1 VIADVVLDHV
11 AVATHR
17 QKEAWPRY
25 VGDLAGR
32 WLGGGRMIGFASAQA
47 EYANGMKVELLEPH
61 DVERNDFLQRFL
73 DSNGPGPHHL
83 TFKVKDIA
91 LALQEAE
98 AAGYTPVGVD
108 LRDPHWKEA
117 FLHPKQA
124 CGVVVQLAQAAGDWV
139 APKRRGVPEPRTAE
153 PAALDH
159 VAHAVAS
166 LDDGRRLFVDLLGGS
181 VAASGDGWTEL
192 AWPGG
197 GHVRLIESDLDG
209 LPGRVSHLAFTCES
223 PEEVPDAV
231 ESPDGTWVIA
241 AEDNLGTR
249 LVLRSPG

>member
-1 VIADVVLDHV
+1 VIEGVVLDHV
-11 AVATHR
+11 ALASHR
-17 QKEAWPRY
+17 QKDAWPRY

-32 WLGGGRMIGFASAQA
+32 WLGGGKMIGFASAQA

-83 TFKVKDIA
+83 TFKVKDIVAA
-91 LALQEAE
+91 LEQTE
-98 AAGYTPVGVD
+98 AAGFTPVGVD

-117 FLHPKQA
+117 FLHPKAA
-124 CGVVVQLAQAAGDWV
+124 CGVVVQLAQAAGHWV
-139 APKRRGVPEPRTAE
+139 GPKRRGMPEPRTAE
-153 PAALDH
+153 PASLDH

-166 LDDGRRLFVDLLGGS
+166 LDDGRRLFADLLGGS
-181 VAASGDGWTEL
+181 AVADGPDWIEL

-197 GHVRLIESDLDG
+197 GHVRLLERDLDG
-209 LPGRVSHLAFTCES
+209 LPGKVSHLQFTCES
-223 PEEVPDAV
+223 PEDVPDAV
-231 ESPDGTWVIA
+231 AGDDGTWVVDA
-241 AEDNLGTR
+241 ADNLGTR